1 MSVSTVVQIVEY
13 SLGKEKGDQYG
24 HPFLVQTPK
33 TLCEYRQ
40 LISKVPNYSL
50 AFCNTNWTFFVT
62 TLLSCCPWIH
72 QQQSRQSYPFASW
85 PS

>member
-1 MSVSTVVQIVEY
+1 MSVSTVVQIVDY

-40 LISKVPNYSL
+40 LI
-50 AFCNTNWTFFVT
+50 
-62 TLLSCCPWIH
+62 
-72 QQQSRQSYPFASW
+72 
-85 PS
+85 